1 MLHKDGS
8 VRWFLSRGSAI
19 RAEDG
24 TLRRLVGTRV
34 DITELKR
41 AEQAIRENEA
51 KLRASNEE
59 IQYLAGSLISAQD
72 AERARIAR
80 DLHDDVSASSLPVPV
95 DRARRS
101 QATIAGAG

>member
-1 MLHKDGS
+1 M
-8 VRWFLSRGSAI
+8 
-19 RAEDG
+19 
-24 TLRRLVGTRV
+24 

-51 KLRASNEE
+51 QLRASNEE

-80 DLHDDVSASSLPVPV
+80 DLHDDVSQQLAVLSIALGGLK
-95 DRARRS
+95 RRLGRRLTT
-101 QATIAGAG
+101 TICSRP